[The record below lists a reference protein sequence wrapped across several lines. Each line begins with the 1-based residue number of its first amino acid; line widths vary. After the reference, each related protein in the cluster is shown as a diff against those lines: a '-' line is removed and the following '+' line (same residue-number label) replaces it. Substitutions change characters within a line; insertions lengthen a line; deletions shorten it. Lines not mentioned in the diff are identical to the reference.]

1 MKHVVFL
8 VGAYHPFY
16 SAVGN
21 CVEKVVSIL
30 KNDFYISVIC
40 IKNSF
45 ELKKNDKYDSY
56 DIYRIETR
64 YQRSLNFWRNPSY
77 KNRFNIFRN
86 IAIFS
91 LRVINLLKFLSRPQS
106 TDTELI
112 DCFSNE
118 LEKLNKAH
126 KIDVVVP
133 VVFPFESVMAAINF
147 KTKKSS
153 NCILM
158 PYLFDSFSGSPSLHR
173 FNINRKIKFKNN
185 NKLEIIMLK
194 MADKVFSMHSLKD
207 HFNSSFYKPFLS
219 KISYLEH
226 PLLIKP
232 SFTSKRNDEEEIS
245 FTYTGSLI
253 RGVRS
258 SDGCLALFD
267 EISKKNL
274 IKVNFYCFGNDSDAI
289 FQYSKKAPHIFTN
302 FGKVEQNEFKK
313 VISCSD
319 FLISIGDIEGKQI
332 SSKIFDYLSSG
343 KPIIHFAYVQDCI
356 NIELLQPYPLAHI
369 VVLDNKH
376 HYEQSITNNT
386 ISFIKKVNGMCL
398 SFSDVKEIYPQA
410 LPELTAKIFKNF
422 INNSPSEE
430 LL

>member
-8 VGAYHPFY
+8 VGAYYPFY

-40 IKNSF
+40 VKNNH
-45 ELKKNDKYDSY
+45 ELKNKENYDSY

-64 YQRSLNFWRNPSY
+64 YQRSLNFWTNSSC
-77 KNRFNIFRN
+77 KNIFKN

-91 LRVINLLKFLSRPQS
+91 LRIFNLLKFLSRPQS
-106 TDTELI
+106 TDKELI
-112 DCFSNE
+112 DCFSNQ
-118 LEKLNKAH
+118 LEELNKVH

-147 KTKKSS
+147 KTRKSS

-158 PYLFDSFSGSPSLHR
+158 PYLFDGFSWSPSLHR
-173 FNINRKIKFKNN
+173 FNFNRKIKFKNN
-185 NKLEIIMLK
+185 SKLEIKMLK
-194 MADKVFSMHSLKD
+194 MADKIFSMHSLKD
-207 HFNSSFYKPFLS
+207 HFNSGFSQSLLS

-232 SFTSKRNDEEEIS
+232 SFASKKNDEEEIS
-245 FTYTGSLI
+245 FTYAGSLI

-267 EISKKNL
+267 EIAKKNL

-289 FQYSKKAPHIFTN
+289 FKYSKKAPHIFTN
-302 FGKVEQNEFKK
+302 FGKVEQNEVKK
-313 VISCSD
+313 AISCSD

-332 SSKIFDYLSSG
+332 TSKIFDYLSTG

-356 NIELLQPYPLAHI
+356 NIELLESYPLAHI
-369 VVLDNKH
+369 IVLDNKH
-376 HYEQSITNNT
+376 HYDQQSVTNDT
-386 ISFIKKVNGMCL
+386 VGFIKKVNGMCL
-398 SFSDVKEIYPQA
+398 SFSDIKEIYPQA
-410 LPELTAKIFKNF
+410 LPESTTNVFKNF
-422 INNSPSEE
+422 INNSQIETIK
-430 LL
+430 